1 MGTITLESI
10 SSEDS
15 ESEDESQNNRIAND
29 HKLESESSSNEGDNQ
44 PEVFDVSED
53 EIPNLSDANEDSDK
67 EPDVPMIKQEAVDIP
82 TENETIEEPFKPQM
96 SNKEILA
103 QMKREAKQ
111 GTRLVINMRPS
122 ETKLARQCLRNEME
136 RDGRLSIQ
144 DFLKRRVN
152 PKIFLVTSPKPQ
164 NRLIGQKVPPLKLSL
179 KRKYGCSQC
188 SEEFDSFDK
197 SSEHFDK
204 CHPGLSLEEGNAFP
218 PLKRR
223 SLEERNA
230 FSVARAPNRKADQ
243 LDQCL
248 ETQPQPGPSGLSN
261 GSDGSSFK
269 EPKSGS
275 IGKAKVKG
283 KKTGKVKKAKID
295 KRSNEADLNI
305 EKKVC
310 NN

>member
-15 ESEDESQNNRIAND
+15 ESEDESQNNKIAND
-29 HKLESESSSNEGDNQ
+29 HKHESESSSNEGENQ
-44 PEVFDVSED
+44 EVFDVSED
-53 EIPNLSDANEDSDK
+53 EIPNLSDANEDSDN
-67 EPDVPMIKQEAVDIP
+67 EPDFPVIKQEALEIP
-82 TENETIEEPFKPQM
+82 TEEPFKPQM

-103 QMKREAKQ
+103 QMKREAIQ
-111 GTRLVINMRPS
+111 GTRLVINMKPS
-122 ETKLARQCLRNEME
+122 ETKLARQSLRNEME

-152 PKIFLVTSPKPQ
+152 PKIFLETSPKPQ
-164 NRLIGQKVPPLKLSL
+164 NRVIGLKVPPLKLSL
-179 KRKYGCSQC
+179 KRKHGCSQC

-197 SSEHFDK
+197 SSEHFDQ

-223 SLEERNA
+223 SLQEGSE
-230 FSVARAPNRKADQ
+230 ARAPYRKAEQ

-248 ETQPQPGPSGLSN
+248 ETQPGPSGLSN

-275 IGKAKVKG
+275 IGKAKVAR
-283 KKTGKVKKAKID
+283 KKTGKVKKAKIY
-295 KRSNEADLNI
+295 KGSNEADLNI

-310 NN
+310 NKLE

>member
-1 MGTITLESI
+1 MIQIKEYIQKAIKLDNDTR
-10 SSEDS
+10 
-15 ESEDESQNNRIAND
+15 DESQNNKIAND
-29 HKLESESSSNEGDNQ
+29 HKHESESSSNEGENQ
-44 PEVFDVSED
+44 EVFDVSED
-53 EIPNLSDANEDSDK
+53 EIPNLSDANEDSDN
-67 EPDVPMIKQEAVDIP
+67 EPDFPLIKQEAVEIP
-82 TENETIEEPFKPQM
+82 TEEPFKPPM

-103 QMKREAKQ
+103 QMKREAIE

-152 PKIFLVTSPKPQ
+152 PKIFLETSPKPQ
-164 NRLIGQKVPPLKLSL
+164 NRVIGLKVPPLKLSL
-179 KRKYGCSQC
+179 KRKHGCSQC

-197 SSEHFDK
+197 SSEHFDQ

-223 SLEERNA
+223 SLEEG
-230 FSVARAPNRKADQ
+230 SEARAPYRKAEQ

-261 GSDGSSFK
+261 GSSFK

-275 IGKAKVKG
+275 IGKAKVAR
-283 KKTGKVKKAKID
+283 KKTGKVKKAKIY
-295 KRSNEADLNI
+295 KGSNEADLNI

-310 NN
+310 NKLE